1 MDVGA
6 HQRKGVEGTPGG
18 GNIVAELIDVSL
30 PIRLIGTEI
39 ASIYSPD
46 NHVVQGARCVQA
58 GVSRHEPILYFR
70 QGRCQYNSHWETTS
84 PKLVFLV
91 FVRIIWCSS
100 VNRGRPRG
108 KPLHSPS
115 ILIITT
121 SN

>member
-84 PKLVFLV
+84 PKLSICVFEPRCKRAYDGLIHRRV
-91 FVRIIWCSS
+91 
-100 VNRGRPRG
+100 GRNG
-108 KPLHSPS
+108 DPLQA
-115 ILIITT
+115 
-121 SN
+121 

>member
-18 GNIVAELIDVSL
+18 GNIVAELIDESL

-70 QGRCQYNSHWETTS
+70 QG
-84 PKLVFLV
+84 
-91 FVRIIWCSS
+91 SS
-100 VNRGRPRG
+100 VDT
-108 KPLHSPS
+108 PS
-115 ILIITT
+115 SFGLDSVRQHDYISIGFRAYVLNP
-121 SN
+121 SQPNS